1 MVESFFGIVLASIV
15 SVTLLTSIVINNKE
29 VKNAGRNNLSNNEVQ
44 IIKKAGYTDEEVN
57 IINIDIKNIQLDWNE
72 KNFNFRI

>member
-29 VKNAGRNNLSNNEVQ
+29 VKNAGRNNLSNYEVE
-44 IIKKAGYTDEEVN
+44 IIKKAGYSDEEVN
-57 IINIDIKNIQLDWNE
+57 ILNLEIKNIKLN
-72 KNFNFRI
+72 